1 MKKIRILSISIIA
14 LILNITV
21 SAQEH
26 SHNQMAKDKTESFK
40 VAGKCGM
47 CNARI
52 EKAAKIEGV
61 SKAEWNSETQL
72 LTVTYNPEKVKV
84 DDLQKKIAA
93 VGHDT
98 EKVKADNN
106 VYDKLPGC
114 CKYERLK

>member
-1 MKKIRILSISIIA
+1 MKTVKFLSISIIA
-14 LILNITV
+14 LIISVSV
-21 SAQEH
+21 SAQ
-26 SHNQMAKDKTESFK
+26 NQQMSTKTESFK

-47 CNARI
+47 CKTRI

-61 SKAEWNSETQL
+61 TKAEWDSDKQL
-72 LTVTYNPEKVKV
+72 LTVTYMPDMVKI

-98 EKVKADNN
+98 EKFKADDKI
-106 VYDKLPGC
+106 YDKLPSC